1 MTLEDRRV
9 PDGHSMGADSRSERV
24 EEGEVERDNA
34 EHVESTLQAE
44 VGLPGSF
51 QGRHSPKRVQ
61 IQATS
66 EVES

>member
-9 PDGHSMGADSRSERV
+9 PDGYTMGADSRSERV
-24 EEGEVERDNA
+24 EEGEVELDDA

-44 VGLPGSF
+44 VGLPGRF

-61 IQATS
+61 VEATA